1 MSPVPQKPG
10 LPSTWFP
17 GLSPWGLDQPHGS
30 TLLWADHLQKG
41 LQETCALYIGRQLK
55 PQAFE
60 GGVNNMDFRQH
71 CLKPGL
77 SMMNTNHI
85 LLFLY
90 EQKLVWLT
98 LSMLSF
104 LMNQAFA
111 FVKNLLGL
119 L

>member
-77 SMMNTNHI
+77 NDEHKPHFTVLI
-85 LLFLY
+85 
-90 EQKLVWLT
+90 
-98 LSMLSF
+98 
-104 LMNQAFA
+104 
-111 FVKNLLGL
+111 
-119 L
+119 